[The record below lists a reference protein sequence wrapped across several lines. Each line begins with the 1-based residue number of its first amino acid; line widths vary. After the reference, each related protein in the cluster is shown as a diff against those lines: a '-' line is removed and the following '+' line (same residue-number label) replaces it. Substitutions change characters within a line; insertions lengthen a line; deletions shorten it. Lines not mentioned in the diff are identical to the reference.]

1 YLSNLPDTLPVAEA
15 GLTTYN
21 FGSFSISADEIEDY
35 GEIGAVNRQ
44 LDPGKGKHRVQKLD
58 SKILDNSHDS
68 DYEDLPESEDHRK
81 SGARLLPLLLQVSKH
96 CHLKMKL
103 SVDRAR
109 CIGRA
114 AVIDDEID
122 DGNDWLDEPHQL
134 DPATVGVERHTFT
147 LGGRDDIDLSSSY
160 LRNILSDT
168 DITQT
173 HAETASTSRN
183 EPASGSSSATKPP
196 PASMDWDSW
205 E

>member
-1 YLSNLPDTLPVAEA
+1 MT
-15 GLTTYN
+15 
-21 FGSFSISADEIEDY
+21 DERTMSMITWLNSPRQ
-35 GEIGAVNRQ
+35 NRQ
-44 LDPGKGKHRVQKLD
+44 DLEALQDHIKIRQWHRAGPGAKNENIEHKPMLKWREVESTLGKRASSQVVDK
-58 SKILDNSHDS
+58 S
-68 DYEDLPESEDHRK
+68 LPP
-81 SGARLLPLLLQVSKH
+81 A
-96 CHLKMKL
+96 
-103 SVDRAR
+103 
-109 CIGRA
+109 GRA
-114 AVIDDEID
+114 APRPRLERPGKAAVVDDEID

-173 HAETASTSRN
+173 HVETASTSRN
-183 EPASGSSSATKPP
+183 EPASGSTSSATKPP

>member
-1 YLSNLPDTLPVAEA
+1 MLKWREVESTLGKRASSQVVDKSLPPA
-15 GLTTYN
+15 
-21 FGSFSISADEIEDY
+21 
-35 GEIGAVNRQ
+35 
-44 LDPGKGKHRVQKLD
+44 
-58 SKILDNSHDS
+58 
-68 DYEDLPESEDHRK
+68 
-81 SGARLLPLLLQVSKH
+81 
-96 CHLKMKL
+96 
-103 SVDRAR
+103 
-109 CIGRA
+109 GRA
-114 AVIDDEID
+114 APRPRLECAGKAAVVDDEID